1 MKNPTFSVTA
11 LTIAGLTV
19 VAIAKVLL
27 APLLPASQ
35 VDNYITVANPQ
46 RLAAPLI
53 EMEWEENFRDGMTL
67 AQSKDYGVLLF

>member
-27 APLLPASQ
+27 APTLPASQ

-53 EMEWEENFRDGMTL
+53 EMGWEENFRDGMTL